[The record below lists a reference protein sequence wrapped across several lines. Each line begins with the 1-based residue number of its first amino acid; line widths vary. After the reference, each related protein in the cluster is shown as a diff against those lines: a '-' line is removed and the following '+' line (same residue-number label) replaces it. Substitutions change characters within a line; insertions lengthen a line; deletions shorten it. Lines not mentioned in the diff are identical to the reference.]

1 MISRVIFGDNQFFG
15 VNHSSEYQAIQQA
28 RKFHS
33 TDAIYEVLKDVN
45 ECGIDTFMFTT
56 HTQMEPILRR
66 ISNSASFDN
75 FNLIPCMPYAHK
87 YANAISENGFLG
99 AIEKFIPGNKLISG
113 LKGISSVVTKNP
125 ITAMK
130 LLIDSEMKLL
140 EGNKIQSV
148 FLQNIAT
155 DLLLGLGMDDLIC
168 EFADYLSSKYHLSSG
183 FITMNHLKLAEVLR
197 GNGFERPMIC
207 SPVNPIGFRM
217 NPCQK
222 NVEDE
227 LSCKYSFNIAMSIMA
242 SGAVS
247 PLESIKY
254 LKDLY
259 GIDSV
264 LFGASSK
271 KHILETKALVESIWK
286 DSS

>member
-15 VNHSSEYQAIQQA
+15 VNHNSEYQAIQQA
-28 RKFHS
+28 RKFRS
-33 TDAIYEVLKDVN
+33 PDAIFEVLKDVN

-56 HTQMEPILRR
+56 HSQMEPILRK
-66 ISNSASFDN
+66 ISKTASFQN

-87 YANAISENGFLG
+87 YANAVSENGLLG

-125 ITAMK
+125 TTAMK

-148 FLQNIAT
+148 FLQNITT
-155 DLLLGLGMDDLIC
+155 DLLLGLGMDDLLC
-168 EFADYLSSKYHLSSG
+168 EFADYLSFKYHLKAG
-183 FITMNHLKLAEVLR
+183 FITMNHLKLAKVLR
-197 GNGFERPMIC
+197 EKGFERPMIC
-207 SPVNPIGFRM
+207 SPINPIGFRM
-217 NPCQK
+217 NPSQEI
-222 NVEDE
+222 VENE
-227 LSCKYSFNIAMSIMA
+227 LSCNYSFNIAMSIMA

-247 PLESIKY
+247 PLDSINY
-254 LKDLY
+254 LKDLP

-264 LFGASSK
+264 LFGASTK
-271 KHILETKALVESIWK
+271 KHISETKALVESIWK
-286 DSS
+286 NSL

>member
-15 VNHSSEYQAIQQA
+15 VNHNSEYQAIQQA
-28 RKFHS
+28 RKFRS
-33 TDAIYEVLKDVN
+33 TDAIFEVLKDVN

-56 HTQMEPILRR
+56 HSQMEPILRR
-66 ISNSASFDN
+66 ISKTASFDN

-87 YANAISENGFLG
+87 YANAVSENGFLG

-140 EGNKIQSV
+140 ERNKIQSV

-155 DLLLGLGMDDLIC
+155 DLLLGLGMDDLLC
-168 EFADYLSSKYHLSSG
+168 EFADYLSCKYHLRAG
-183 FITMNHLKLAEVLR
+183 FITMNHLKLAKVLR
-197 GNGFERPMIC
+197 DKGFERPMIC
-207 SPVNPIGFRM
+207 SPINPIGFRM
-217 NPCQK
+217 NPSQK
-222 NVEDE
+222 NVEDG
-227 LSCKYSFNIAMSIMA
+227 LSAKYSFNIAMSIMA

-247 PLESIKY
+247 PSESIKY
-254 LKDLY
+254 LKGLH

-271 KHILETKALVESIWK
+271 KHILETKALIDGIWK
-286 DSS
+286 NSS